1 MIQLCA
7 ARSRCLG
14 GSREAQTRAHAFRR
28 FRDTYLK
35 NYTPTPLGL
44 INFWLGWAGEG
55 MSNLY
60 DKIRH
65 DVEFRKEVAE
75 KAGLG
80 FELPTKVVAIG
91 PNGAK
96 TESKSVLQLPAS
108 A

>member
-1 MIQLCA
+1 
-7 ARSRCLG
+7 
-14 GSREAQTRAHAFRR
+14 
-28 FRDTYLK
+28 
-35 NYTPTPLGL
+35 
-44 INFWLGWAGEG
+44 

-80 FELPTKVVAIG
+80 FELPCQKPVVG
-91 PNGAK
+91 PNGPK
-96 TESKSVLQLPAS
+96 RTETPDVQLAVN

>member
-1 MIQLCA
+1 
-7 ARSRCLG
+7 
-14 GSREAQTRAHAFRR
+14 
-28 FRDTYLK
+28 LK
-35 NYTPTPLGL
+35 NYTSTPPGL

-55 MSNLY
+55 MSSLY

-80 FELPTKVVAIG
+80 FTLPPQNVAVG
-91 PNGAK
+91 PNGPK
-96 TESKSVLQLPAS
+96 WTETPDVQLAVS

>member
-1 MIQLCA
+1 
-7 ARSRCLG
+7 
-14 GSREAQTRAHAFRR
+14 
-28 FRDTYLK
+28 
-35 NYTPTPLGL
+35 
-44 INFWLGWAGEG
+44 

-80 FELPTKVVAIG
+80 FELPSNKPVVG
-91 PNGAK
+91 PNGPK
-96 TESKSVLQLPAS
+96 RTEAPDVQLAVN